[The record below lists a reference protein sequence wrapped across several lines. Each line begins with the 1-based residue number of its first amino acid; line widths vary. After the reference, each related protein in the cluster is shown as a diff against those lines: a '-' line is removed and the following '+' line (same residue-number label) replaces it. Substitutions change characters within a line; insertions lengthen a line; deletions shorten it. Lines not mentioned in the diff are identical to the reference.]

1 MSYLTKYFLMANPSS
16 PNKTT
21 ENLNCFVLYL
31 LLGKDNIKETIH
43 KDVNRN
49 DKVFRIYRETN
60 WLGCTISKR
69 GLNV

>member
-1 MSYLTKYFLMANPSS
+1 MSYKYVLIAKPTS
-16 PNKTT
+16 PNKATKAL
-21 ENLNCFVLYL
+21 NLFVLYL
-31 LLGKDNIKETIH
+31 LLGKDNIGGTIH